1 MRKKI
6 LISLVLIIF
15 FCSIYGIVWYIRLPE
30 FDIYQSFATSANN
43 FRHDDIRVIVYKNR
57 ESEEMYKRVEDEIN
71 RFAGEPNTQMT
82 IRLYHSKKEV
92 INGVGP
98 YIIIFIDYEN
108 DTYEIT
114 KDKNIS

>member
-92 INGVGP
+92 IDGVEP
-98 YIIIFIDYEN
+98 FSIIFIDYEN

-114 KDKNIS
+114 KK